1 MYAITGITGQV
12 GGVLAHTLLQGGHA
26 VRAVVRDAA
35 KGERWAALG
44 CEVAIA
50 DAADSAALA
59 RAFDGAEGVFILLP
73 PNFDPSPDF
82 PETRAIVAAFDTALR
97 AAAPARVVCLSTIG
111 TQASEP
117 NLLQQLGHM
126 EQVLGQL
133 PLPVAFL
140 RAAWFMEN
148 FAWDLA
154 GAREQ
159 GLLSS
164 HLQPLD
170 QPQPMIATA
179 DIGRLAA
186 ELLQQRWAGSRV
198 IELEGPARY
207 SPLDVAAAFAAVLD
221 RPVRPE
227 IVARDG
233 WEAQFRAQGMRH
245 PLPRMQ
251 MLDGFNA
258 GWIRFEADQDH
269 TSKGKTT
276 LQQVLAGLAASA
288 ESGHGQ

>member
-12 GGVLAHTLLQGGHA
+12 GGALAHALLQGGHA

-35 KGERWAALG
+35 KGAAWTALG

-50 DAADSAALA
+50 DAADSAALT
-59 RAFDGAEGVFILLP
+59 RAFAGADGVFILLP

-82 PETRAIVAAFDTALR
+82 PGTRAIVAAFDAALR

-111 TQASEP
+111 AQASEP

-159 GLLSS
+159 GLLHS

-186 ELLQQRWAGSRV
+186 DLLHQDWTGNKV
-198 IELEGPARY
+198 VELEGPVRY

-221 RPVRPE
+221 RPVRAE
-227 IVARDG
+227 AVARDS
-233 WEAQFRAQGMRH
+233 WEALFRAQGMLH

-258 GWIRFEADQDH
+258 GWIRFEADQEH
-269 TSKGKTT
+269 TSKGTTT
-276 LQQVLAGLAASA
+276 LRQVLAGLAESTG
-288 ESGHGQ
+288 SGHGQ

>member
-12 GGVLAHTLLQGGHA
+12 GGVLAHTLLQGGQA

-35 KGERWAALG
+35 KGARWAALG

-50 DAADSAALA
+50 DAADSAALT
-59 RAFDGAEGVFILLP
+59 RAFSGVDGVFILLP
-73 PNFDPSPDF
+73 PNFDPSDDF
-82 PETRAIVAAFDTALR
+82 PETRAIVAAFDSALR

-111 TQASEP
+111 AQASEP

-126 EQVLGQL
+126 EQVLGRL
-133 PLPVAFL
+133 SMPVAFL

-148 FAWDLA
+148 FAWDVA
-154 GAREQ
+154 GARAQ
-159 GLLSS
+159 GLLAS

-170 QPQPMIATA
+170 QAQPMIATA

-186 ELLQQRWAGSRV
+186 ELLQQSWTGARV
-198 IELEGPARY
+198 VELEGPARY
-207 SPLDVAAAFAAVLD
+207 SPHDAAAAFAAVLN
-221 RPVRPE
+221 RPVRAE
-227 IVARDG
+227 AVARDG
-233 WEAQFRAQGMRH
+233 WEAQFRGAGMLH

-258 GWIRFEADQDH
+258 GWIRFEADQQG
-269 TSKGKTT
+269 TVKGKTT
-276 LQQVLAGLAASA
+276 LAQVLAGLAGSA
-288 ESGHGQ
+288 HDHQ